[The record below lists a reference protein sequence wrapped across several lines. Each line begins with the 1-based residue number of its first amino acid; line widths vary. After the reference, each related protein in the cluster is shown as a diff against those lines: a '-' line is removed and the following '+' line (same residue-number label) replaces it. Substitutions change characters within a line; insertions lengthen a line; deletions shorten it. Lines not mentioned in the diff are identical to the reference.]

1 MNAHGSDRRFAI
13 PLVVCSPL
21 LLAIVELIHPQPL
34 DLLSLNVQTWLAVH
48 YAQIALF
55 PLSALAVA
63 WWVRGQTGF
72 AAAACRVAMFVFAA
86 SWTAWDA
93 VAGVAT
99 GILVKAAHD
108 SGTPDAWRTP
118 IDAIWLHPIMGGGR
132 ASLLAV
138 MGSVA
143 LSVGAVAA
151 GVVLRRSG
159 HSWGPIAVLVIC
171 SFGIAVFRTHAWP
184 GGPLTFGGIA
194 VAGAWVLWERSRAP
208 WPPVGAA

>member
-72 AAAACRVAMFVFAA
+72 AAAACRVTMFIFAA

-108 SGTPDAWRTP
+108 SGTPDA
-118 IDAIWLHPIMGGGR
+118 
-132 ASLLAV
+132 
-138 MGSVA
+138 
-143 LSVGAVAA
+143 
-151 GVVLRRSG
+151 
-159 HSWGPIAVLVIC
+159 
-171 SFGIAVFRTHAWP
+171 
-184 GGPLTFGGIA
+184 
-194 VAGAWVLWERSRAP
+194 
-208 WPPVGAA
+208 